1 MCHPLLL
8 FSCEGWITAC
18 ECPLG
23 CLVCLSVRIILP
35 SLPRPPQSS
44 FTGPWSFH
52 LLGHVT
58 LQPAG
63 VLQLAGSLQ
72 SSGALQSSEV
82 LRTGCLYKSSH
93 LALFPFCFLH
103 QLFTTTLPPHPLL
116 SSLSIFSLGPHLFY
130 PFYLYL
136 LKRFR
141 ILN

>member
-1 MCHPLLL
+1 MPLSAEARTVEMIVPVPPIVWHKQCKNHLAV
-8 FSCEGWITAC
+8 S
-18 ECPLG
+18 
-23 CLVCLSVRIILP
+23 P
-35 SLPRPPQSS
+35 SSTPIFLYR
-44 FTGPWSFH
+44 PWSFH